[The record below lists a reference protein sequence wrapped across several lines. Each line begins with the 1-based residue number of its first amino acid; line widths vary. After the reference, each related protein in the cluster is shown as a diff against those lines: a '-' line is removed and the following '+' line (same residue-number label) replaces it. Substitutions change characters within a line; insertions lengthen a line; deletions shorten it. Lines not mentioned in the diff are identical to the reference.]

1 MSKTVDEIRIEY
13 LNNKTLC
20 IGQQLKNGTTI
31 IDRRSN
37 YVICEDSSGKESKL
51 FVVEAYELQESL
63 AADDKK
69 FQSKNIPDDIIA
81 MFEDVS
87 SDNYYNALH
96 AVKALDQLFEDSVD
110 SVSALE
116 RAKKYLSRMG
126 VLEQHDYIDMFEL
139 QESVSHVK
147 PLKHK
152 SKQSG
157 IAFKTLAKVFKR
169 GMAAYAA
176 VKADAAESANHA
188 MSRVDS
194 FIKRA
199 KSFNLVESVPSEP
212 VTEEKVEEA
221 DNFEGIVDHL
231 ANNPEE
237 IDKLA
242 DKIDDLEDIVHHYDD
257 DEIVL
262 KLEEHLSRE
271 ERIKRKIAFTRSKS
285 NRERRREIALKRL
298 STPAKVKQKARKA
311 AVELLKE
318 RISKK
323 PVSELSVAE
332 KDRLEDIIAKRK
344 EIINR
349 LANKLVMKI
358 RKIEQNRVYNSKKL
372 HEAAED
378 DKGERVD
385 TADKD
390 VEIVDVDGKEVVVS
404 HPAQAVFSDGGVEQ
418 HGYVAR

>member
-20 IGQQLKNGTTI
+20 IGQSLTNGLKI

-37 YVICEDSSGKESKL
+37 YVICEDLQGKESRM
-51 FVVEAYELQESL
+51 FVVEAYELQENTNTNTP
-63 AADDKK
+63 K
-69 FQSKNIPDDIIA
+69 FESKNIPDDIA
-81 MFEDVS
+81 QMFEDVDS
-87 SDNYYNALH
+87 TNYYNALH
-96 AVKALDQLFEDSVD
+96 AVKALDQLFEDVPD
-110 SVSALE
+110 SGSALD

-126 VLEQHDYIDMFEL
+126 VLEQHEYLEMFEL

-147 PLKHK
+147 PLKKK

-169 GMAAYAA
+169 GLSAVAGAEVMAA
-176 VKADAAESANHA
+176 EHA

-199 KSFNLVESVPSEP
+199 KSFSLVESAPAV
-212 VTEEKVEEA
+212 VVEKVEEA
-221 DNFEGIVDHL
+221 DNYEGIVKHL
-231 ANNPEE
+231 EDNPEE

-242 DKIDDLEDIVHHYDD
+242 DKIDDLEDIVHHYED

-271 ERIKRKIAFTRSKS
+271 ERVKRKIAFAKSKS
-285 NRERRREIALKRL
+285 NRERRRDIALKRL

-318 RISKK
+318 RLSKK
-323 PVSELSVAE
+323 PLSELSVAE

-344 EIINR
+344 EIIAR
-349 LANKLVMKI
+349 LANKLIPKI
-358 RKIEQNRVYNSKKL
+358 RKIEQSRVYNAKKL
-372 HEAAED
+372 REGVD

-385 TADKD
+385 TADRD

-418 HGYVAR
+418 ANYVAR